1 MSFNCPEQQK
11 RVNSEVPGT
20 RIAHKRRTKVVP
32 KGRRASVLHLAGGV
46 AGTVHSVTSREK
58 DSGPAFLLAG
68 SQLSFSAGSEEET
81 ATGWCW
87 ELSAGPPRTLS
98 SLLPTSCPSRVAAR
112 SVLWP
117 WCLVLRQECEKVK
130 ILWLGVRAL
139 LWLGTLLLPCSFSSL
154 SFLPC
159 VSLDRAAPF
168 FT

>member
-1 MSFNCPEQQK
+1 M
-11 RVNSEVPGT
+11 
-20 RIAHKRRTKVVP
+20 
-32 KGRRASVLHLAGGV
+32 
-46 AGTVHSVTSREK
+46 TSREK

-130 ILWLGVRAL
+130 ILWLSVRAL
-139 LWLGTLLLPCSFSSL
+139 LCLGTLLLPCSFSSPSSFSSL
-154 SFLPC
+154 SFLSC

-168 FT
+168 FTRAPSFRDCLNSWVPMWFSYLLFSCRVST